1 MGHLDSG
8 AAPLPRRSP
17 PAFPRLLGELLKS
30 LVKGASPG
38 TRWIGIPNFAEQQQQ
53 KRFRWLLPYRGWE
66 GGGFCQFLL
75 LLFSFFF
82 FPGEEKTKTTEP
94 SCLVFC
100 CSLQAEVHGL
110 RSPDTCYFPGR
121 RDFAP
126 AAHPLGGFS
135 AAAHRFGEVVFLL
148 GVFTVQSFTGKM
160 FPLV

>member
-82 FPGEEKTKTTEP
+82 FLEKKKLKRP
-94 SCLVFC
+94 SL
-100 CSLQAEVHGL
+100 
-110 RSPDTCYFPGR
+110 
-121 RDFAP
+121 P
-126 AAHPLGGFS
+126 AWSF
-135 AAAHRFGEVVFLL
+135 AAASRLRCMGCAAPTPVTFL
-148 GVFTVQSFTGKM
+148 GVGTSRGLLTRWEGS
-160 FPLV
+160 PRLPTDLGR